1 MLGGGGGI
9 YYLGNYI
16 CWKIEDMLSSY
27 DND

>member
-9 YYLGNYI
+9 YFLGNKI